1 MAPLLAL
8 SVFDV
13 LGVVVGVV
21 FGVVFGVLAGA
32 RHVRVVIRAVCT
44 CRSRSRTRR

>member
-21 FGVVFGVLAGA
+21 FGVLAGA
-32 RHVRVVIRAVCT
+32 RHVRVLIRAVCT